1 MPMHPFDLFARASS
15 SAPPPGR
22 ACVAVDF
29 RATLCRRSAALNLVR
44 LRDNQR
50 ASKTLDFRPTAA
62 RMSPGPQRHW
72 QLHAGGTRATALPMC
87 RDLLLLCRSIAGEA
101 ATRGRACTPPAI
113 QPVPQFMSPAFRTAR
128 ASFTQK
134 AARTSWSSS
143 SARWSASSRSRFSCS
158 SQPLICTNTKCGL
171 ASIAHAPAQLV

>member
-1 MPMHPFDLFARASS
+1 MLSGHSHAAPSVSCMPMHPFDLFARASS
-15 SAPPPGR
+15 SAPPPGH

-29 RATLCRRSAALNLVR
+29 RVTRRSAALNLVR

-72 QLHAGGTRATALPMC
+72 QLHAGGTRATALPTC

-113 QPVPQFMSPAFRTAR
+113 QPVPHIQESGGSNGAGLLHTKGGAHFMEQLLRTLVRIEPQPFLVLQPA
-128 ASFTQK
+128 
-134 AARTSWSSS
+134 
-143 SARWSASSRSRFSCS
+143 
-158 SQPLICTNTKCGL
+158 
-171 ASIAHAPAQLV
+171 AHLHK